1 MIHAQV
7 NQATLGLVVLDNA
20 SVAMEAT
27 AVDDPRSAAKKRWI
41 RRWRISESD
50 DDDDDVEEEKQIE
63 ISLCRCRCHDR
74 KRGDAQMIEV

>member
-1 MIHAQV
+1 MGAEEDEMEEE
-7 NQATLGLVVLDNA
+7 AGKRKGG
-20 SVAMEAT
+20 VAMEAT

-41 RRWRISESD
+41 RRWRISES